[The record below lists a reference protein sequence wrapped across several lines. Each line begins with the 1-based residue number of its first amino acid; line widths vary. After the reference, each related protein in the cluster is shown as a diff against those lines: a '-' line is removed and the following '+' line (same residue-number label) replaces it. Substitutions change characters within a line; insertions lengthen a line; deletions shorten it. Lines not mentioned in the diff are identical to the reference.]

1 MIKNRKYLIVLSII
15 TLLCLCLCLSAC
27 GKNNKTSDVKDKTT
41 ISQDQTD
48 DKTKDSKSG
57 NNTAKD
63 SGQKQDQP
71 KVVYQKDGSGVETID
86 SKMDEQNPS
95 ASTQS
100 PASTQESKRSTK
112 PTSNPTP
119 ASEPEKTTE
128 VKPQQGV
135 EPVGESEK
143 PDQTSEPSTPS
154 SPTLSSAAKE
164 YADYCAMSKD
174 EQYAYY
180 KSFKSADAF
189 MKWYNAAKA
198 AYDKENPAVELNP
211 GDVIDLG
218 N

>member
-1 MIKNRKYLIVLSII
+1 MIKNKKYLIVLSVI

-48 DKTKDSKSG
+48 EKTKDSKSG
-57 NNTAKD
+57 NHTAKD

-71 KVVYQKDGSGVETID
+71 KVVHQKDGSGVDTID
-86 SKMDEQNPS
+86 SEMNEQNQS
-95 ASTQS
+95 ASTLS
-100 PASTQESKRSTK
+100 PVSTPESK
-112 PTSNPTP
+112 
-119 ASEPEKTTE
+119 PEKTTE

-198 AYDKENPAVELNP
+198 AYEKENPAVELNP

-218 N
+218 D